1 MKNITGGAFSL
12 KKCIRIVSVICFFV
26 SGVIMMLLVVGYVRI
41 PDEMTITEY
50 DEINVGK
57 TYVCQ
62 ALVNYGAEDVSPVE
76 TEYST
81 SVKLF
86 NIFPVKSAKVKVSRR
101 KYVVPGGNAFGIRLY
116 TKGVMII
123 RIDGVTTP
131 SGNVSPG
138 KAAGLKEGD
147 MIISVDGVDVY
158 RNRELSA
165 IFASSGGKTLKLEI
179 ERDSKKKEINFTP
192 VLCSEDSTYKGGL
205 WIRDSTAGIGTVTWY
220 DRTNGIFAGLGHAV
234 CDADTGEIMP
244 LSGGDAVEAEIKG
257 CYKGTNGSAGELC
270 GVFSSGSIGSLY
282 INGETGVYGIM
293 DSFDADDKVV
303 PVALRQEVKTGAA
316 QIICTVDDT
325 GAEYYNIEIKKI
337 FDGTDNQRNM
347 VIKVTDPVL
356 LEKTGGIVQGMSG
369 SPILQNGMLVGAV
382 THVFVDDPTE
392 GYAIFA
398 QNMTETAQGVE
409 EYLKAS

>member
-86 NIFPVKSAKVKVSRR
+86 NIFPIKSAKVKVSRR

-138 KAAGLKEGD
+138 KAAGLKKGD

-303 PVALRQEVKTGAA
+303 PVALRQEVKAGAA

>member
-86 NIFPVKSAKVKVSRR
+86 NIFPIKSAKVKVSRR

-123 RIDGVTTP
+123 RIDGVTTQ

-147 MIISVDGVDVY
+147 MIISADGVDVY

>member
-1 MKNITGGAFSL
+1 M
-12 KKCIRIVSVICFFV
+12 ICFFV
-26 SGVIMMLLVVGYVRI
+26 TGVIMMLVIVGYVRI
-41 PDEMTITEY
+41 PDEMTIGEY
-50 DEINVGK
+50 DEMNVGK

-62 ALVNYGAEDVSPVE
+62 ALVNHAAEDASPVE
-76 TEYST
+76 TEYMT

-86 NIFPVKSAKVKVSRR
+86 NVFPIKSAKVKVSRR

>member
-1 MKNITGGAFSL
+1 
-12 KKCIRIVSVICFFV
+12 
-26 SGVIMMLLVVGYVRI
+26 
-41 PDEMTITEY
+41 
-50 DEINVGK
+50 
-57 TYVCQ
+57 
-62 ALVNYGAEDVSPVE
+62 
-76 TEYST
+76 
-81 SVKLF
+81 
-86 NIFPVKSAKVKVSRR
+86 
-101 KYVVPGGNAFGIRLY
+101 
-116 TKGVMII
+116 MII
-123 RIDGVTTP
+123 RIDGVTTS

-356 LEKTGGIVQGMSG
+356 LKKTGGIVQGMSG

>member
-1 MKNITGGAFSL
+1 M

-347 VIKVTDPVL
+347 VIKITDPVL

>member
-1 MKNITGGAFSL
+1 M

-86 NIFPVKSAKVKVSRR
+86 NIFPIKSAKVKVSRR

-325 GAEYYNIEIKKI
+325 GAEYYNIEIRKI

-347 VIKVTDPVL
+347 VIKITDPVL

>member
-1 MKNITGGAFSL
+1 
-12 KKCIRIVSVICFFV
+12 
-26 SGVIMMLLVVGYVRI
+26 MMLLVVGYVRI

-86 NIFPVKSAKVKVSRR
+86 NIFPIKSAKVKVSRR

-123 RIDGVTTP
+123 RIDGVTTQ

-325 GAEYYNIEIKKI
+325 GAEYYNIEIRKI

>member
-86 NIFPVKSAKVKVSRR
+86 NIFPIKSAKVKVSRR

-123 RIDGVTTP
+123 RIDGVTTQ

-179 ERDSKKKEINFTP
+179 ERDSKKKEISFTP

-293 DSFDADDKVV
+293 DSFDTDDKVV

-325 GAEYYNIEIKKI
+325 GAEYYNIEIRKI

-347 VIKVTDPVL
+347 VIKITDPVL

>member
-1 MKNITGGAFSL
+1 
-12 KKCIRIVSVICFFV
+12 
-26 SGVIMMLLVVGYVRI
+26 
-41 PDEMTITEY
+41 
-50 DEINVGK
+50 
-57 TYVCQ
+57 
-62 ALVNYGAEDVSPVE
+62 
-76 TEYST
+76 
-81 SVKLF
+81 
-86 NIFPVKSAKVKVSRR
+86 
-101 KYVVPGGNAFGIRLY
+101 
-116 TKGVMII
+116 
-123 RIDGVTTP
+123 
-131 SGNVSPG
+131 
-138 KAAGLKEGD
+138 
-147 MIISVDGVDVY
+147 
-158 RNRELSA
+158 
-165 IFASSGGKTLKLEI
+165 
-179 ERDSKKKEINFTP
+179 
-192 VLCSEDSTYKGGL
+192 
-205 WIRDSTAGIGTVTWY
+205 
-220 DRTNGIFAGLGHAV
+220 
-234 CDADTGEIMP
+234 MP
-244 LSGGDAVEAEIKG
+244 LSRGDAVEAEIKG
-257 CYKGTNGSAGELC
+257 CYTGTNGSAGELC

-325 GAEYYNIEIKKI
+325 GAEYYNIEIRKI

>member
-1 MKNITGGAFSL
+1 M

-86 NIFPVKSAKVKVSRR
+86 NIFPIKSAKVKVSRR

-192 VLCSEDSTYKGGL
+192 VLCTEDSTYKGGL

>member
-1 MKNITGGAFSL
+1 M
-12 KKCIRIVSVICFFV
+12 ICFFAA
-26 SGVIMMLLVVGYVRI
+26 GVIMMLVIVGYVRI
-41 PDEMTITEY
+41 PDEMTISEY
-50 DEINVGK
+50 DEMNVGK

-62 ALVNYGAEDVSPVE
+62 ALVNYSPDDVSPVE

-86 NIFPVKSAKVKVSRR
+86 NVFPIKSAKVKVSRR
-101 KYVVPGGNAFGIRLY
+101 KYVVPGGDAFGIRLY

-123 RIDGVTTP
+123 RIDAVTTAA
-131 SGNVSPG
+131 GNVSPG

-147 MIISVDGVDVY
+147 MIISVDGVEVY

-165 IFASSGGKTLKLEI
+165 MFASSGGKKLKLRI
-179 ERDSKKKEINFTP
+179 ERDSKSREIEFTP
-192 VLCSEDSTYKGGL
+192 VLCSEDATYKGGL
-205 WIRDSTAGIGTVTWY
+205 WIRDSTAGIGTIAWH

-244 LSGGDAVEAEIKG
+244 LSGGDAVEAKIKG
-257 CYKGTNGSAGELC
+257 CYKGTSGSAGELC
-270 GVFSSGSIGSLY
+270 GVFSSGTIGSLY

-293 DSFDADDKVV
+293 DSFDENDKVV

-316 QIICTVDDT
+316 QIICTIDDT
-325 GAEYYNIEIKKI
+325 GSAYYDIEIEKI
-337 FDGTDNQRNM
+337 FDGKDNQRNL
-347 VIKVTDPVL
+347 VLRVTDPKL

-369 SPILQNGMLVGAV
+369 SPIIQNGMLVGAV

-392 GYAIFA
+392 GYGIFA
-398 QNMTETAQGVE
+398 QNMTETAEGVE
-409 EYLKAS
+409 DYLKAS

>member
-1 MKNITGGAFSL
+1 
-12 KKCIRIVSVICFFV
+12 
-26 SGVIMMLLVVGYVRI
+26 MMLLVVGYVRI

-86 NIFPVKSAKVKVSRR
+86 NIFPIKSAKVKVSRR

-123 RIDGVTTP
+123 RIDGVTTQ

>member
-86 NIFPVKSAKVKVSRR
+86 NIFPIKSAKVKVSRR

-347 VIKVTDPVL
+347 VIKVTDLVL

>member
-86 NIFPVKSAKVKVSRR
+86 NIFPIKSAKVKVSRR

-270 GVFSSGSIGSLY
+270 GDFSSGSIGSLY

>member
-86 NIFPVKSAKVKVSRR
+86 NIFPIKSAKVKVSRR
-101 KYVVPGGNAFGIRLY
+101 KYVVPGGNTFGIRLY

-316 QIICTVDDT
+316 QIICTVDNT

-347 VIKVTDPVL
+347 VIKITDPVL

>member
-1 MKNITGGAFSL
+1 M
-12 KKCIRIVSVICFFV
+12 ICFFV
-26 SGVIMMLLVVGYVRI
+26 SAVIMMLVIVGYVRI
-41 PDEMTITEY
+41 PDEMTISEY
-50 DEINVGK
+50 DEMNVGK

-62 ALVNYGAEDVSPVE
+62 ALVNRSADDDSSIEAE
-76 TEYST
+76 YMT

-86 NIFPVKSAKVKVSRR
+86 NLFPVKSAKVKVSRR

-116 TKGVMII
+116 TKGVMVI
-123 RIDGVTTP
+123 RVDSVTTA
-131 SGNVSPG
+131 SGNASPG

-147 MIISVDGVDVY
+147 MIISVDGVEVY

-165 IFASSGGKTLKLEI
+165 IFASSGGKTLKLKV
-179 ERDSKKKEINFTP
+179 EREAKTTEMDFTP

-244 LSGGDAVEAEIKG
+244 LSGGDAVEAVIKG
-257 CYKGTNGSAGELC
+257 CYKGTSGSAGELC
-270 GVFSSGSIGSLY
+270 GVFAAGTIGSLY

-293 DSFDADDKVV
+293 DSYDEGSRVV
-303 PVALRQEVKTGAA
+303 PVALRREVKTGAA

-325 GAEYYNIEIKKI
+325 GTAYYDIEIEKI
-337 FDGTDNQRNM
+337 FDSKDNRRNL
-347 VIKVTDPVL
+347 VLRVTDPEL
-356 LEKTGGIVQGMSG
+356 LQKTGGIVQGMSG
-369 SPILQNGMLVGAV
+369 SPIIQNGMLVGAV

-392 GYAIFA
+392 GYGIFA
-398 QNMTETAQGVE
+398 QDMTETAEGVE